1 MRELEKEAK
10 ARIKINKLLEEADWR
25 LLDEKHGKANV
36 LLENHV
42 KLTSQDLDAWGEDF
56 ERTRDGFI
64 DFLLLDANGYPFV
77 ALEAK
82 AENETL
88 PPIIT
93 RAIDGKFSPKINTRL
108 SGVKIVENLNPW
120 NLKNKNPVLFLAP
133 YHMGDLHQVI
143 IHHVGQVIGR
153 HAVGFIQDLIVKC
166 IGVDLYILS

>member
-1 MRELEKEAK
+1 MENQITNFKYLPLSPIFYILIRAQILLGVRELEKEAK

-108 SGVKIVENLNPW
+108 VE
-120 NLKNKNPVLFLAP
+120 
-133 YHMGDLHQVI
+133 
-143 IHHVGQVIGR
+143 
-153 HAVGFIQDLIVKC
+153 
-166 IGVDLYILS
+166 LSCGKFKSLEIKK